1 MLAVVTAVAEA
12 HRNYRRCAAQRLAAS
27 RAKEAAET
35 DYAETERRFAE
46 GEETLSTVL
55 DKLAVKDAAAVQ
67 SVAAEYSSA
76 LAEVALRQAM
86 GVGIFEEVR

>member
-1 MLAVVTAVAEA
+1 MLAVVTSVAEA
-12 HRNYRRCAAQRLAAS
+12 YRNYTRCAAQLLAAVK
-27 RAKEAAET
+27 AKDAAET

-46 GEETLSTVL
+46 GEETLSNVL

-67 SVAAEYSSA
+67 HIASEYSSA

-86 GVGIFEEVR
+86 GIGIFEEVK